1 MIGEINVYSLIGL
14 VIRSIAIAIIL
25 FYIIPKQFKEVLRPR
40 DWLTGLRWQMLL
52 MFSFAI
58 LASVPSVVYQILRTI
73 GVDAPV
79 LRDISS
85 VTGNLSFLAI
95 SLLLVMIYN
104 YKRKE

>member
-1 MIGEINVYSLIGL
+1 MIADLNIYSLIGL
-14 VIRSIAIAIIL
+14 IIRSIAIGIIL

-52 MFSFAI
+52 MFTFAI
-58 LASVPSVVYQILRTI
+58 LASVPSVIYQLLRTNGI
-73 GVDAPV
+73 EAPV

-85 VTGNLSFLAI
+85 ITGNLSFLAI
-95 SLLLVMIYN
+95 SVLLVMIYN